1 MQFGWSKPHP
11 TKAMQIADLSNLD
24 KWLRGIHKMGQSPVK
39 KPLKDMSPN
48 ETSTVIF
55 ALEEMVKKKHE
66 K

>member
-11 TKAMQIADLSNLD
+11 NKAMQIADLTQLD

-39 KPLKDMSPN
+39 KPLNDMSPD

-55 ALEEMVKKKHE
+55 ALEQMVIKKH
-66 K
+66 KK